1 MKRNGRPWRKLLLL
15 LGGGLLLAVAARVGS
30 RLVTA
35 DAIRPGD
42 RGKINVFVSVLP
54 QKYFVERIGGE
65 RVSVT
70 VMVGP
75 GQNPATYE
83 PLPQQMRALTEAD
96 LYFRIGVP
104 FETAWIDRLQ
114 ALNREL
120 IMVDTRE
127 GVALREMEQA
137 CHGSEAETADLHAHG
152 HHGEGLLDP
161 HIWLDPLLVKIQA
174 ETVYRALAAFD
185 PGARDYYQANLA
197 RFHADLDQLHTELQA
212 TFDRLKVKTLMVYH
226 PAWGYLAD
234 RYGLKQV
241 ALEVEGKEPGPRKL
255 AQLIDYAKAEG
266 IRVIFIQSQFNSAA
280 AEAVARAVNG
290 QVVSIDPLAEDY
302 LTNMRRIAQAIKG
315 SYDTSGESN

>member
-1 MKRNGRPWRKLLLL
+1 
-15 LGGGLLLAVAARVGS
+15 
-30 RLVTA
+30 
-35 DAIRPGD
+35 
-42 RGKINVFVSVLP
+42 
-54 QKYFVERIGGE
+54 
-65 RVSVT
+65 
-70 VMVGP
+70 MVGP

-185 PGARDYYQANLA
+185 PWCPGLLSSEPCTLPRRSGPAPYRAPG
-197 RFHADLDQLHTELQA
+197 DL
-212 TFDRLKVKTLMVYH
+212 
-226 PAWGYLAD
+226 
-234 RYGLKQV
+234 
-241 ALEVEGKEPGPRKL
+241 
-255 AQLIDYAKAEG
+255 
-266 IRVIFIQSQFNSAA
+266 
-280 AEAVARAVNG
+280 
-290 QVVSIDPLAEDY
+290 
-302 LTNMRRIAQAIKG
+302 
-315 SYDTSGESN
+315 

>member
-42 RGKINVFVSVLP
+42 RGKINVFVSILP
-54 QKYFVERIGGE
+54 QKYFVERVGGE

-120 IMVDTRE
+120 IIVDTRE
-127 GVALREMEQA
+127 GVALRNGA
-137 CHGSEAETADLHAHG
+137 GLSWVRRKRRIHVPLCG
-152 HHGEGLLDP
+152 GLLIY
-161 HIWLDPLLVKIQA
+161 IWLDPLQVKIQA

-185 PGARDYYQANLA
+185 PGAGLLSSEPCTLPR
-197 RFHADLDQLHTELQA
+197 RLDQLHTSQA
-212 TFDRLKVKTLMVYH
+212 TFDRLSEALMVYH

-241 ALEVEGKEPGPRKL
+241 AQREGKNRAPL
-255 AQLIDYAKAEG
+255 AQLIVTRKQD
-266 IRVIFIQSQFNSAA
+266 RMIFIQSQFNSAA